1 MNDTQEVLAV
11 VQARMSSTRL
21 PGKVM
26 ADVGGEPMLAL
37 QLARLA
43 RAQQLNRVVVATST
57 DAGDDA
63 IADLVRDQKSDVYRG
78 PLDDVLARFVG
89 AAAGHSGPI
98 MRITA
103 DCPLIDPAVVDQVID
118 LFRATAGCDYASNI
132 EPRTYPIGLDVEVV
146 ASEVL
151 RQVATDATEPND
163 REHVTWAIR
172 RQLDRYRS
180 ATLTNDRELGDVRWT
195 VDEAD
200 DLAFVREVVGRL
212 GPRRYEAGLDEILG
226 AILREPSLAD
236 YRGRR
241 A

>member
-1 MNDTQEVLAV
+1 MSSPNVLAV

-26 ADVGGEPMLAL
+26 ADVCGEPMLAL
-37 QLARLA
+37 QLTRLRSA
-43 RAQQLNRVVVATST
+43 TQVDGIVVATST

-63 IADLVRDQKSDVYRG
+63 IADLVRDRGGDVYRG

-89 AAAGHSGPI
+89 AIAGHAGPI
-98 MRITA
+98 VRITA
-103 DCPLIDPAVVDQVID
+103 DCPLIDPAVVDQVIA
-118 LFRATAGCDYASNI
+118 LFRATADCAYASNV

-146 ASEVL
+146 DSDVL
-151 RQVATDATEPND
+151 REVAADATEPSD

-172 RQLDRYRS
+172 RQLDHYRS

-195 VDEAD
+195 VDDAD

-212 GPRRYEAGLDEILG
+212 GSHRYDAGLDEIL
-226 AILREPSLAD
+226 AAVRREPSLAD
-236 YRGRR
+236 YHGRR